1 MDTLYV
7 SNGFSET
14 KGHLLILL
22 KIVEEINVI
31 SLSWWKKLGPQ
42 FFIKI
47 YILNKLCAKF
57 HAFFHHESE
66 MTLILSV

>member
-1 MDTLYV
+1 M
-7 SNGFSET
+7 SFHFHG
-14 KGHLLILL
+14 GR
-22 KIVEEINVI
+22 
-31 SLSWWKKLGPQ
+31 SLAYN

-66 MTLILSV
+66 MTLILCVWMKKKTITRWKLNDLEIRLQK